1 MGSAEAKT
9 ARQWLEDFART
20 AEDRETL
27 DYLVTVL
34 DDRIVEEV
42 PEFRDPVLRGELHAS
57 SRSHWKGFL
66 AVVSRDTIEF
76 APTPQIYGLAR
87 TLARRGFDLT
97 VLLSVYRA
105 GRKATWDFI
114 TETLNEQ
121 VGDPAVRSAV
131 LMQFWTHA
139 AYWIDTAV
147 ESLIVVF
154 TAERE
159 QWQRGTLARQAE
171 AVAAVLAGQSLDVDA
186 TVTSL
191 GYPLRQ
197 HHTAFLVS
205 VAETAPDAD
214 VQRLLESA
222 ARTVSA
228 GLGAARPLMIPC
240 STRTAWC
247 WAATPGQAPTL
258 GDEVTAELHPLV
270 RVAVGGCHSGLDGF
284 RISHAEALAAL
295 SVADPAAPLTRFADV
310 EIACLAAGILNEE
323 ARSAFVRRE
332 LGSLAASD
340 ETSERLRETLRV
352 YLANGADAVATGEH
366 MRLHPNT
373 VRYRVRQ
380 AEKSIGHPIQRRLG
394 RTELALE
401 IIAVL
406 GISK

>member
-1 MGSAEAKT
+1 MGLPEASA
-9 ARQWLEDFART
+9 ARQWLEEFSRT

-27 DYLVTVL
+27 DYLVDIL
-34 DDRIVEEV
+34 DDRIVAEV
-42 PEFRDPVLRGELHAS
+42 PEFRDPVLRTELHAS

-76 APTPQIYGLAR
+76 TATPQIYGLAR

-105 GRKATWDFI
+105 GRNATWDFI
-114 TETLNEQ
+114 TDTLNEQ

-159 QWQRGTLARQAE
+159 QWQRGTLARHAE
-171 AVAAVLAGQSLDVDA
+171 TVKAVLAGQSLDVEA
-186 TVTSL
+186 AVLSL

-197 HHTAFLVS
+197 HHTAFVLS
-205 VAETAPDAD
+205 VGETVPDAD

-222 ARTVSA
+222 ARAVST
-228 GLGAARPLMIPC
+228 GLGSTRPLMIPC
-240 STRTAWC
+240 GARTAWC
-247 WAATPGQAPTL
+247 WAATPGQPETL
-258 GDEVTAELHPLV
+258 DAAVAETLHPFV
-270 RVAVGGCHSGLDGF
+270 RVAVGGCHGGLDGF
-284 RISHAEALAAL
+284 RLSHCEAVAAL
-295 SVADPAAPLTRFADV
+295 SVADSAAAVTAFSDV
-310 EIACLAAGILNEE
+310 EIACLAAGILDED

-332 LGSLAASD
+332 LGSLAGSD
-340 ETSERLRETLRV
+340 ETSERLRETLRA
-352 YLANGADAVATGEH
+352 YLANGGDAAATGERL
-366 MRLHPNT
+366 RLHPNT
-373 VRYRVRQ
+373 VRYRIRQ
-380 AEKSIGHPIQRRLG
+380 AEKAIGHPIQQRPG

-401 IIAVL
+401 IISVL